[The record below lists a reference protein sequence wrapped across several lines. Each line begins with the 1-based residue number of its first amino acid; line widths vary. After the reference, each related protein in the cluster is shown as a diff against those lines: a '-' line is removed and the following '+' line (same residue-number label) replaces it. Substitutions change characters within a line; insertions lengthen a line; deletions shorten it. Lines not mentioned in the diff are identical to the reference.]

1 MTSVR
6 FFATVPGASVLNAAG
21 TPAGCETRGGGN
33 AAFGGGA
40 GEATFGAGETGR
52 GAEGA
57 GGGAFACIDAAGGI
71 IQGNPFGFAGCFR
84 SSADAA
90 GSAGRFSG
98 AAFASGAAG
107 IAGGPIAPDG
117 TADPGFFSAT
127 TTSSGACAPGKNFV
141 YSLPGIGVASATVG
155 PGGRLVADAKGPRPA
170 QPVTGPGDAGALGG
184 RIPSTTSETG
194 FTDTIGTTGSPASPG
209 GGIIARAG
217 SPGAAAE
224 GFPPIENGTGDTA
237 IGPAGEVAP
246 AGGTH
251 GLGGPSPAP
260 AGRRTSPPPR
270 VAIGGPCGNVICC
283 VFCFDTFSGGP
294 FGSTTGTG
302 PWPVAPFAASG
313 LRSTAA

>member
-40 GEATFGAGETGR
+40 GEATFDTGETAC

-57 GGGAFACIDAAGGI
+57 RGGAFACIDAAGGI
-71 IQGNPFGFAGCFR
+71 IHGNPFGFAGCFPP
-84 SSADAA
+84 SANAT

-107 IAGGPIAPDG
+107 IASGPVAPAG
-117 TADPGFFSAT
+117 TADPGLFSET
-127 TTSSGACAPGKNFV
+127 TTSSCACAPGKNFV
-141 YSLPGIGVASATVG
+141 YSLPGIGVDSATAG

-170 QPVTGPGDAGALGG
+170 PPVTGPGDAGALGG
-184 RIPSTTSETG
+184 RFPSTTSETG
-194 FTDTIGTTGSPASPG
+194 FTDTIGTTGSRASPG
-209 GGIIARAG
+209 GDTIACVG
-217 SPGAAAE
+217 TPGAAAK
-224 GFPPIENGTGDTA
+224 GLPPIEKGTGDTA
-237 IGPAGEVAP
+237 IGPVGKVAP
-246 AGGTH
+246 EGGTH

-260 AGRRTSPPPR
+260 ADRRTSPPPR
-270 VAIGGPCGNVICC
+270 AAIGGPCGNVICC
-283 VFCFDTFSGGP
+283 VFCFETFSGGP

-302 PWPVAPFAASG
+302 PWPVVPFAASG